1 MDIVELFEE
10 DVAAR
15 KRLAELLVGGPNVR
29 LAIISADLRDNKND
43 IEKLRGELRGEIDR
57 LREEISKL
65 EGRIELENVST
76 GCPSTCYARHINTSS
91 TSSSNR
97 ITITIEDGPNTIVE
111 VRRIHSLSMP
121 VVQLRM

>member
-76 GCPSTCYARHINTSS
+76 GCLSTCYARHINTSS

-97 ITITIEDGPNTIVE
+97 NTIEDGPNTIVE
-111 VRRIHSLSMP
+111 VGRIHSLSMP